1 VFPIPSNPSI
11 FYIFKKSEDFMSC
24 NEEKKEEKKDFLKEA
39 EYALAKNRRIFLWGP
54 VEDSS
59 AEKLVKQFL
68 YLDSISNEDIYFF
81 INSPGGAI
89 SSGLSIYDCMKALKS
104 NVITICAGQA
114 ASFGAVL
121 LCAGT
126 KGKRYAWPSARIMIH
141 QPLIHGEMVAPASD
155 LAIQAEE
162 MLRIRDILNRILSEH
177 TGKSKEELERDTDRD
192 NFMSA
197 EQAREYGIV
206 DEVKSVQ

>member
-1 VFPIPSNPSI
+1 MTC
-11 FYIFKKSEDFMSC
+11 KDDQKG
-24 NEEKKEEKKDFLKEA
+24 EKKDFLKEA
-39 EYALAKNRRIFLWGP
+39 EYALAKNRRVFLWGP

-68 YLDSISNEDIYFF
+68 YLDSLSNEDIYFF

-89 SSGLSIYDCMKALKS
+89 SSGLSIYDCMKTLKS
-104 NVITICAGQA
+104 QVVTICAGQA

-121 LCAGT
+121 LCAGA
-126 KGKRYAWPSARIMIH
+126 KGKRYAWPNARIMIH
-141 QPLIHGEMVAPASD
+141 QPLIHGEFVAPASD

-162 MLRIRDILNRILSEH
+162 MLRIRDVLNGIFSEH
-177 TGKSKEELERDTDRD
+177 TGKSKEDLERDTDRD

-197 EQAREYGIV
+197 EEAKAYGIV
-206 DEVKSVQ
+206 DEVKSVV

>member
-1 VFPIPSNPSI
+1 MAC
-11 FYIFKKSEDFMSC
+11 SEEQKD
-24 NEEKKEEKKDFLKEA
+24 EKKDFLKEA
-39 EYALAKNRRIFLWGP
+39 EYALAKNRRVFLWGP

-81 INSPGGAI
+81 INSPGGVI
-89 SSGLSIYDCMKALKS
+89 SSGLSVYDCIKAIKS
-104 NVITICAGQA
+104 PVVTICAGQA

-121 LCAGT
+121 LCAGA
-126 KGKRYAWPSARIMIH
+126 KGKRYAWPNARIMIH
-141 QPLIHGEMVAPASD
+141 QPLISGEVVAPASD

-162 MLRIRDILNRILSEH
+162 MLRIRDVLNGIFSEH
-177 TGKSKEELERDTDRD
+177 TGKTKEELEHDTDRD

-197 EQAREYGIV
+197 EQAKKYGIV
-206 DEVKSVQ
+206 DEVKTIY

>member
-1 VFPIPSNPSI
+1 MAC
-11 FYIFKKSEDFMSC
+11 SEEQKD
-24 NEEKKEEKKDFLKEA
+24 EKKDFLKEA
-39 EYALAKNRRIFLWGP
+39 EYALAKNRRVFLWGP

-81 INSPGGAI
+81 INSPGGVI
-89 SSGLSIYDCMKALKS
+89 SSGLSIYDCIRAIKS
-104 NVITICAGQA
+104 PVVTICAGQA

-121 LCAGT
+121 LCAGA
-126 KGKRYAWPSARIMIH
+126 KGKRYAWPNARIMIH
-141 QPLIHGEMVAPASD
+141 QPLISGEVVAPASD

-162 MLRIRDILNRILSEH
+162 MLRIRDVLNGIFSEH
-177 TGKSKEELERDTDRD
+177 TGKSKEELEHDTDRD

-197 EQAREYGIV
+197 EQAKKYGIV
-206 DEVKSVQ
+206 DEVKTIH

>member
-1 VFPIPSNPSI
+1 
-11 FYIFKKSEDFMSC
+11 MAC
-24 NEEKKEEKKDFLKEA
+24 EEEQKNEKKDFLKEA
-39 EYALAKNRRIFLWGP
+39 EYALAKNRRVFLWGP

-89 SSGLSIYDCMKALKS
+89 SSGLSIYDCIKAIKS
-104 NVITICAGQA
+104 PVVTICAGQA

-121 LCAGT
+121 LCAGA
-126 KGKRYAWPSARIMIH
+126 KGKRYAWPNARIMIH
-141 QPLIHGEMVAPASD
+141 QPLISGEFVAPASD

-162 MLRIRDILNRILSEH
+162 MLRIRDVLNGIFSEH
-177 TGKSKEELERDTDRD
+177 TGKSKEELEIDTDRD

-197 EQAREYGIV
+197 EQAKKYGIV
-206 DEVKSVQ
+206 DEVKSIH

>member
-1 VFPIPSNPSI
+1 
-11 FYIFKKSEDFMSC
+11 MSC
-24 NEEKKEEKKDFLKEA
+24 SEEKDEKKKDFLKEA
-39 EYALAKNRRIFLWGP
+39 EYALAKNRRVFLWGA

-59 AEKLVKQFL
+59 AEELVKQFL
-68 YLDSISNEDIYFF
+68 YLDSISDEDIYFL
-81 INSPGGAI
+81 INSPGGTI
-89 SSGLSIYDCMKALKS
+89 SSGLSVYDCMKSLKS
-104 NVITICAGQA
+104 NVVTICAGQA

-126 KGKRYAWPSARIMIH
+126 KGKRYAWPHARIMIH

-162 MLRIRDILNRILSEH
+162 MLRIRDVLNGIFSEH

-192 NFMSA
+192 YFMSA
-197 EQAREYGIV
+197 EQAKDYGII
-206 DEVKSVQ
+206 DEVKSVR

>member
-1 VFPIPSNPSI
+1 MAC
-11 FYIFKKSEDFMSC
+11 K
-24 NEEKKEEKKDFLKEA
+24 EENEEKKDFLKEA
-39 EYALAKNRRIFLWGP
+39 EYALAKNRRVFLWRP

-68 YLDSISNEDIYFF
+68 YLDSLSNEDIYFF
-81 INSPGGAI
+81 INSPGGVI
-89 SSGLSIYDCMKALKS
+89 SSGLSIYDCMKSLKS
-104 NVITICAGQA
+104 NVVTICAGQA
-114 ASFGAVL
+114 ASFGTVL

-126 KGKRYAWPSARIMIH
+126 KGKRYAWPNARIMIH
-141 QPLIHGEMVAPASD
+141 QPLISGEIIAPASD

-162 MLRIRDILNRILSEH
+162 MLRIRDVLNGIFSEH

-197 EQAREYGIV
+197 QQAKEYGIV
-206 DEVKSVQ
+206 DEVRSVV

>member
-1 VFPIPSNPSI
+1 MAC
-11 FYIFKKSEDFMSC
+11 SEEQKD
-24 NEEKKEEKKDFLKEA
+24 EKKDFLKEA
-39 EYALAKNRRIFLWGP
+39 EYALAKNRRVFLWGP

-89 SSGLSIYDCMKALKS
+89 SSGLSIYDCIKAIKS
-104 NVITICAGQA
+104 PVVTICAGQA

-126 KGKRYAWPSARIMIH
+126 KGKRYAWPNARIMIH
-141 QPLIHGEMVAPASD
+141 QPLISGEFVAPASD

-162 MLRIRDILNRILSEH
+162 MLRIRDVLNGIFSEH
-177 TGKSKEELERDTDRD
+177 TGKSKEELEHDTDRD

-197 EQAREYGIV
+197 EQAKKYGIV
-206 DEVKSVQ
+206 DEVKTIH

>member
-1 VFPIPSNPSI
+1 MAC
-11 FYIFKKSEDFMSC
+11 D
-24 NEEKKEEKKDFLKEA
+24 EEQKDEKKDFLKEA
-39 EYALAKNRRIFLWGP
+39 EYALAKNRRVFLWGP

-81 INSPGGAI
+81 INSPGGVI
-89 SSGLSIYDCMKALKS
+89 SSGLSVYDCIKAIKS
-104 NVITICAGQA
+104 PVVTICAGQA

-121 LCAGT
+121 LCAGA

-141 QPLIHGEMVAPASD
+141 QPLISGEVVAPASD

-162 MLRIRDILNRILSEH
+162 MLRIRDVLNGIFSEH

-192 NFMSA
+192 NFMNA
-197 EQAREYGIV
+197 EQAKEYGIV
-206 DEVKSVQ
+206 DEVKCIH

>member
-1 VFPIPSNPSI
+1 MAC
-11 FYIFKKSEDFMSC
+11 K
-24 NEEKKEEKKDFLKEA
+24 EEQKDEKKDFLKEA
-39 EYALAKNRRIFLWGP
+39 EYALAKNRRVFLWGP

-89 SSGLSIYDCMKALKS
+89 SSGLSIYDCMKSLKS
-104 NVITICAGQA
+104 NIITVCAGQA

-126 KGKRYAWPSARIMIH
+126 KGKRYAWPNARIMIH
-141 QPLIHGEMVAPASD
+141 QPLIHGEFIAPASD

-162 MLRIRDILNRILSEH
+162 MLRIRDVLNGIFSEH
-177 TGKSKEELERDTDRD
+177 TGKSKEELEHDTDRD

-197 EQAREYGIV
+197 EQAKEYGIV
-206 DEVKSVQ
+206 DEVRSIH

>member
-1 VFPIPSNPSI
+1 MAC
-11 FYIFKKSEDFMSC
+11 D
-24 NEEKKEEKKDFLKEA
+24 EEQKDEKKDFLKEA
-39 EYALAKNRRIFLWGP
+39 EYALAKNRRVFLWGP

-59 AEKLVKQFL
+59 AEKLVKRFL

-89 SSGLSIYDCMKALKS
+89 SSGLSIYDCIKAIKS
-104 NVITICAGQA
+104 PVVTVCAGQA

-121 LCAGT
+121 LCAGA
-126 KGKRYAWPSARIMIH
+126 KGKRYAWPNARIMIH
-141 QPLIHGEMVAPASD
+141 QPLISGEFVAPASD

-162 MLRIRDILNRILSEH
+162 MLRIRDVLNGIFSEH

-192 NFMSA
+192 NFMNA
-197 EQAREYGIV
+197 EQAKEYGIV
-206 DEVKSVQ
+206 DEVKSVH

>member
-1 VFPIPSNPSI
+1 MNCEQEHENC
-11 FYIFKKSEDFMSC
+11 KK
-24 NEEKKEEKKDFLKEA
+24 NFLKEA
-39 EYALAKNRRIFLWGP
+39 EYALAKNRRVFLWGP
-54 VEDSS
+54 VEDES
-59 AEKLVKQFL
+59 AEELVKQFL
-68 YLDSISNEDIYFF
+68 YLDSLSNEDIYFF

-89 SSGLSIYDCMKALKS
+89 SSGLSIYDCMRSLKS
-104 NVITICAGQA
+104 KIITICAGQA

-126 KGKRYAWPSARIMIH
+126 KGKRYAWPNARIMIH
-141 QPLIHGEMVAPASD
+141 QPLISGQMIAPASD

-162 MLRIRDILNRILSEH
+162 MLRIRDVLNGIFSEH

-197 EQAREYGIV
+197 QQAKEYGIV
-206 DEVKSVQ
+206 DEVKSVV

>member
-1 VFPIPSNPSI
+1 MAC
-11 FYIFKKSEDFMSC
+11 SEEQKD
-24 NEEKKEEKKDFLKEA
+24 EKKDFLKEA
-39 EYALAKNRRIFLWGP
+39 EYALAKNRRVFLWGP

-89 SSGLSIYDCMKALKS
+89 SSGLSIYDCIKAIKS
-104 NVITICAGQA
+104 PVVTICAGQA

-121 LCAGT
+121 LCAGA
-126 KGKRYAWPSARIMIH
+126 KGKRYAWPNARIMIH
-141 QPLIHGEMVAPASD
+141 QPLISGEFVAPASD

-162 MLRIRDILNRILSEH
+162 MLRIRDVLNGIFSEH
-177 TGKSKEELERDTDRD
+177 TGKSKEELEHDTDRD

-197 EQAREYGIV
+197 EQAKNYGIV
-206 DEVKSVQ
+206 DEVKTIH

>member
-1 VFPIPSNPSI
+1 
-11 FYIFKKSEDFMSC
+11 MSC
-24 NEEKKEEKKDFLKEA
+24 NEEEDEKKKDFLKEA
-39 EYALAKNRRIFLWGP
+39 EYALAKSRRVFLWGP

-68 YLDSISNEDIYFF
+68 YLDSISNEDIYFL

-89 SSGLSIYDCMKALKS
+89 SSGLSIYDCMKSLKS
-104 NVITICAGQA
+104 NVVTICAGQA

-126 KGKRYAWPSARIMIH
+126 KGKRYAWHHARIMIH
-141 QPLIHGEMVAPASD
+141 QPLISGEMVAPASD

-162 MLRIRDILNRILSEH
+162 MLRIRDVLNGIFSEH

-192 NFMSA
+192 YFMSA
-197 EQAREYGIV
+197 EDAKEYGII
-206 DEVKSVQ
+206 DEVKSVR

>member
-1 VFPIPSNPSI
+1 MAC
-11 FYIFKKSEDFMSC
+11 SEEQKD
-24 NEEKKEEKKDFLKEA
+24 EKKDFLKEA
-39 EYALAKNRRIFLWGP
+39 EYALAKNRRVFLWGP

-81 INSPGGAI
+81 INSPGGVI
-89 SSGLSIYDCMKALKS
+89 SSGLSIYDCIKAIKS
-104 NVITICAGQA
+104 PVVTICAGQA

-126 KGKRYAWPSARIMIH
+126 KGKRYAWPNARIMIH
-141 QPLIHGEMVAPASD
+141 QPLISGEVVAPASD

-162 MLRIRDILNRILSEH
+162 MLRIRDVLNGIFSEH
-177 TGKSKEELERDTDRD
+177 TGKSKEELEHDTDRD

-197 EQAREYGIV
+197 EQAKKYGIV
-206 DEVKSVQ
+206 DEVKTIH

>member
-1 VFPIPSNPSI
+1 M
-11 FYIFKKSEDFMSC
+11 DD
-24 NEEKKEEKKDFLKEA
+24 KKDFLKEA
-39 EYALAKNRRIFLWGP
+39 EYALAKNRRVFLWGP

-68 YLDSISNEDIYFF
+68 YLDSISDEDIYFF

-89 SSGLSIYDCMKALKS
+89 SSGLSIYDCMKSLNSKI
-104 NVITICAGQA
+104 VTICAGQA

-121 LCAGT
+121 LCAGA
-126 KGKRYAWPSARIMIH
+126 KGKRYAWPNARIMIH
-141 QPLIHGEMVAPASD
+141 QPLISGSFVAPASD

-162 MLRIRDILNRILSEH
+162 MLRIRDVLNRIFSEH

-192 NFMSA
+192 NYMSA
-197 EQAREYGIV
+197 EQAKEYGII
-206 DEVKSVQ
+206 DEVKGVV

>member
-1 VFPIPSNPSI
+1 
-11 FYIFKKSEDFMSC
+11 MSC
-24 NEEKKEEKKDFLKEA
+24 NEENDEKKKDFLKEA
-39 EYALAKNRRIFLWGP
+39 EYALSKNRRIFLWGP

-89 SSGLSIYDCMKALKS
+89 SSGLSIYDCMKSLKS
-104 NVITICAGQA
+104 NVTTICAGQA

-126 KGKRYAWPSARIMIH
+126 KGKRYAWPNARVMIH

-162 MLRIRDILNRILSEH
+162 MLHIRDVLNGILSEH
-177 TGKSKEELERDTDRD
+177 TGKSKGELERDTDRD

-197 EQAREYGIV
+197 EQAKEYGII
-206 DEVKSVQ
+206 DEVKSVR

>member
-1 VFPIPSNPSI
+1 MAC
-11 FYIFKKSEDFMSC
+11 D
-24 NEEKKEEKKDFLKEA
+24 EEQKDEKKDFLKEA
-39 EYALAKNRRIFLWGP
+39 EYALAKKRRVFLWGP

-89 SSGLSIYDCMKALKS
+89 SSGLSIYDCIKAIKS
-104 NVITICAGQA
+104 PVVTICAGQA

-121 LCAGT
+121 LCAGA
-126 KGKRYAWPSARIMIH
+126 KGKRYAWPNARIMIH
-141 QPLIHGEMVAPASD
+141 QPLISGEFVAPASD

-162 MLRIRDILNRILSEH
+162 MLRIRDVLNGIFSEH
-177 TGKSKEELERDTDRD
+177 TGKSREELERDTDRD
-192 NFMSA
+192 NFMNA
-197 EQAREYGIV
+197 EQAKEYGIV
-206 DEVKSVQ
+206 DEVKSVH

>member
-1 VFPIPSNPSI
+1 
-11 FYIFKKSEDFMSC
+11 MAC
-24 NEEKKEEKKDFLKEA
+24 NEEQKDEKKDFLKEA
-39 EYALAKNRRIFLWGP
+39 ENALAKNRRVFLWGP

-89 SSGLSIYDCMKALKS
+89 SSGLSIYDCLKAIKS
-104 NVITICAGQA
+104 PVVTICAGQA

-121 LCAGT
+121 LCAGA
-126 KGKRYAWPSARIMIH
+126 KGKRYAWPNARIMIH
-141 QPLIHGEMVAPASD
+141 QPLISGEFVAPASD

-162 MLRIRDILNRILSEH
+162 MLRIRDVLNGIFSEH

-192 NFMSA
+192 NFMNA
-197 EQAREYGIV
+197 EQAKEYGIV
-206 DEVKSVQ
+206 DEVKSVV

>member
-1 VFPIPSNPSI
+1 MAC
-11 FYIFKKSEDFMSC
+11 SEEQKD
-24 NEEKKEEKKDFLKEA
+24 EKKDFLKEA
-39 EYALAKNRRIFLWGP
+39 EYALAKNRRVFLWGP

-59 AEKLVKQFL
+59 AEKLVKQLL

-89 SSGLSIYDCMKALKS
+89 SSGLSIYDCIKAIKS
-104 NVITICAGQA
+104 PVVTICAGQA

-121 LCAGT
+121 LCAGA
-126 KGKRYAWPSARIMIH
+126 KGRRYAWPNARIMIH
-141 QPLIHGEMVAPASD
+141 QPLIHGEFVAPASD

-162 MLRIRDILNRILSEH
+162 MLRIRDVLNGIFSEH
-177 TGKSKEELERDTDRD
+177 TGKSKEELEHDTDRD

-197 EQAREYGIV
+197 QQAKEYGIV
-206 DEVKSVQ
+206 DEVKNIH

>member
-1 VFPIPSNPSI
+1 MACSEEQ
-11 FYIFKKSEDFMSC
+11 KS
-24 NEEKKEEKKDFLKEA
+24 EKKDFLKEA
-39 EYALAKNRRIFLWGP
+39 EYALAKNRRVFLWGP

-89 SSGLSIYDCMKALKS
+89 SSGLSIYDCIKAIKS
-104 NVITICAGQA
+104 PVVTICAGQA

-121 LCAGT
+121 LCAGA
-126 KGKRYAWPSARIMIH
+126 KGRRYAWPNARIMIH
-141 QPLIHGEMVAPASD
+141 QPLISGEFVAPASD

-162 MLRIRDILNRILSEH
+162 MLRIRDVLNGIFSEH
-177 TGKSKEELERDTDRD
+177 TGKSKEELEHDTDRD

-197 EQAREYGIV
+197 EQAKKYGIV
-206 DEVKSVQ
+206 DEVKTIH

>member
-1 VFPIPSNPSI
+1 MAC
-11 FYIFKKSEDFMSC
+11 SEEQKD
-24 NEEKKEEKKDFLKEA
+24 EKKDFLKEA
-39 EYALAKNRRIFLWGP
+39 EYALAKNRRVFLWGP

-89 SSGLSIYDCMKALKS
+89 SSGLSIYDCIKAIKS
-104 NVITICAGQA
+104 PVVTICAGQA

-126 KGKRYAWPSARIMIH
+126 KGKRYAWPNARIMIH
-141 QPLIHGEMVAPASD
+141 QPLISGEFVAPASD

-162 MLRIRDILNRILSEH
+162 MLRIRDVLNGIFSEH
-177 TGKSKEELERDTDRD
+177 TGKSKEELEHDTDRD

-197 EQAREYGIV
+197 EQAKNYGIV
-206 DEVKSVQ
+206 DEVKTIH

>member
-1 VFPIPSNPSI
+1 MAC
-11 FYIFKKSEDFMSC
+11 SEEQKD
-24 NEEKKEEKKDFLKEA
+24 EKKDFLKEA
-39 EYALAKNRRIFLWGP
+39 EYALAKNRRVFLWGP

-68 YLDSISNEDIYFF
+68 YLDSISNEEIYFF

-89 SSGLSIYDCMKALKS
+89 SSGLSIYDCIKAIKS
-104 NVITICAGQA
+104 PVVTICAGQA

-121 LCAGT
+121 LCAGA
-126 KGKRYAWPSARIMIH
+126 KGKRYAWPNARIMIH
-141 QPLIHGEMVAPASD
+141 QPLISGEFVAPASD

-162 MLRIRDILNRILSEH
+162 MLRIRDVLNGIFSEH
-177 TGKSKEELERDTDRD
+177 TGKSKEELEHDTDRD

-197 EQAREYGIV
+197 EQAKNYGIV
-206 DEVKSVQ
+206 DEVKTIH